1 MAFLLGWCG
10 GVGLVVFMLV
20 GVWDWCFLG
29 MFSVRL
35 GFPNRISRCVC
46 YFLVSLFVITMCR
59 FL

>member
-1 MAFLLGWCG
+1 M
-10 GVGLVVFMLV
+10 GLVVFMLV

-29 MFSVRL
+29 MFSVWL
-35 GFPNRISRCVC
+35 GFPNCIFRCVC